1 MLGWIYLALAIV
13 FEVSAAT
20 SLKLA
25 NGIPGI
31 DQGAR
36 ILPFSLMLAFY
47 VICFIFM
54 SKSLQTIQLG
64 IMYACWAGLGTIL
77 IAIVGVWLFKDT
89 MPVMRIVGMGLI
101 ICGVVLVNL
110 GRTTPTDTSTDQLN
124 STAS

>member
-1 MLGWIYLALAIV
+1 MLGWIYLALAII

-36 ILPFSLMLAFY
+36 IFPFSLMLVFY
-47 VICFIFM
+47 VVCFIFM

-64 IMYACWAGLGTIL
+64 VMYACWAGLGTIL
-77 IAIVGVWLFKDT
+77 IAIVGVWLFKDS
-89 MPVMRIVGMGLI
+89 MPVMRIVGIGLI

-110 GRTTPTDTSTDQLN
+110 GRTTPTMPTSD
-124 STAS
+124 SADSSPV

>member
-36 ILPFSLMLAFY
+36 IIPFSLMLVFY
-47 VICFIFM
+47 VVCFIFM

-64 IMYACWAGLGTIL
+64 VMYACWAGLGTIL
-77 IAIVGVWLFKDT
+77 VAIVGVLD
-89 MPVMRIVGMGLI
+89 
-101 ICGVVLVNL
+101 VLVLAFRRDIAVISAVVIWLEWLWFLRREGHWHHNGTGAVL
-110 GRTTPTDTSTDQLN
+110 
-124 STAS
+124 

>member
-1 MLGWIYLALAIV
+1 VIGWLYLALAIL
-13 FEVSAAT
+13 FEVAAAT
-20 SLKLA
+20 SLKLSH
-25 NGIPGI
+25 GIPGL

-36 ILPFSLMLAFY
+36 VLPFILMLTFY

-64 IMYACWAGLGTIL
+64 VMYACWAGLGTIL

-89 MPVMRIVGMGLI
+89 MPVMRIVGISLI

-110 GRTTPTDTSTDQLN
+110 GRTTPTDSTADSTD
-124 STAS
+124 SAPA

>member
-1 MLGWIYLALAIV
+1 VLGWIYLALAIV

-25 NGIPGI
+25 HGIPGI

-77 IAIVGVWLFKDT
+77 IAIVGVWLFKDS

-110 GRTTPTDTSTDQLN
+110 GRTTPTETSTDQLN